1 MSSSESNTRAGPEN
15 RRPSLP
21 VILPTAP
28 PGARLPRRIEM
39 WPRDFTAVSTG
50 AMMVWPSVSGAAS
63 ATFSPRVRP
72 VTVIWSPSM

>member
-1 MSSSESNTRAGPEN
+1 MSSSESNTRAGPEK

-39 WPRDFTAVSTG
+39 WPRDFTAVSMG
-50 AMMVWPSVSGAAS
+50 ATMVWPSASGDLADVL
-63 ATFSPRVRP
+63 PERP
-72 VTVIWSPSM
+72 AGDGHLRPSM